1 MSHLAGASFEVGLS
15 SEVSE
20 WVMKRVKDPSK
31 FLGINVMD
39 LQNRPAM
46 VATLLGETGKQNKK
60 LKGINKFGKHRQL

>member
-1 MSHLAGASFEVGLS
+1 MSHLAGSSFEVGLS

-39 LQNRPAM
+39 LQNKPAM
-46 VATLLGETGKQNKK
+46 VATLPE
-60 LKGINKFGKHRQL
+60 GI